1 MFIDEDFQKR
11 KVAKCKNTVVR
22 SFWENEIAKTGQR
35 EKEEMIPY
43 FSSKF

>member
-1 MFIDEDFQKR
+1 MKHKSD
-11 KVAKCKNTVVR
+11 KVTNPEVR
-22 SFWENEIAKTGQR
+22 SFWDNEMAKTGQR